1 MICMCMSCV
10 YSIHVIMYIFTL
22 HGYFFFLIHVLLY
35 CNHFLYSCVWH
46 SKTLEACMKLSKF
59 EEERSI

>member
-1 MICMCMSCV
+1 MYVYVMCIQYTCNHV
-10 YSIHVIMYIFTL
+10 YIYVTWIL
-22 HGYFFFLIHVLLY
+22 FFLIHVLLY